1 MFKDASI
8 IIIDEPTAS
17 LDQENKEIILNL
29 LQKLKNDNKYIIIT
43 THDDFLIEHLDI
55 VYEIENKQL
64 YCHQE
69 IKEVQQDLKIENAKH
84 QRIKNIFSI
93 KIKDNGFNLYW

>member
-1 MFKDASI
+1 MIEATNIYLTYD
-8 IIIDEPTAS
+8 
-17 LDQENKEIILNL
+17 
-29 LQKLKNDNKYIIIT
+29 DNKYIIIT

-84 QRIKNIFSI
+84 QRIKKYFFYKNHGKWLGTASCRIAGKKF
-93 KIKDNGFNLYW
+93 